1 MIKIK
6 ANLKVSTG
14 KYSEVIILTHFNSSS
29 CGGNLV
35 LSKFPFCVSPQ
46 ERVTSYILCTKN
58 TSFENNSV
66 TVLSSV
72 VSLTASQALACF
84 TNSAGTAD
92 VVWSSVQFLFST
104 CPGKRQWCPCSLWSV
119 SSNVCLTSLSRTLY
133 KCSLLHS
140 PESVK
145 EQNTLLK
152 VTKQNRMIC
161 LARLGKYSC
170 QVPTG
175 LEKMHE
181 QCAGHHPLFL
191 KHCCEIL

>member
-35 LSKFPFCVSPQ
+35 RSKFPFCVSPQ

-58 TSFENNSV
+58 TSFKNNSV

-104 CPGKRQWCPCSLWSV
+104 CPGKRQWCPCSL
-119 SSNVCLTSLSRTLY
+119 
-133 KCSLLHS
+133 
-140 PESVK
+140 
-145 EQNTLLK
+145 
-152 VTKQNRMIC
+152 
-161 LARLGKYSC
+161 
-170 QVPTG
+170 
-175 LEKMHE
+175 
-181 QCAGHHPLFL
+181 
-191 KHCCEIL
+191 